1 MSGKNMRYCLA
12 LDLKNDPALIEAY
25 ESHHS
30 RVWPEIIKSIR
41 DAGIVDMEIYRVE
54 NRLFMIM
61 ETEPGFS
68 FERKADEDLRNER
81 VQEWEHLMET
91 YQQLLPGTA
100 RNEKWRIMERIF
112 SLNGK

>member
-1 MSGKNMRYCLA
+1 MAQRYCLA
-12 LDLKNDPALIEAY
+12 LDLKPDPGLITAY
-25 ESHHS
+25 EDYH
-30 RVWPEIIKSIR
+30 RAVWPEILQSIS
-41 DAGIVDMEIYRVE
+41 DAGIVSMEIYRTG

-68 FERKADEDLRNER
+68 FERKSDEDLRNEK

-112 SLNGK
+112 SLNGKK

>member
-1 MSGKNMRYCLA
+1 MPAFTKRYCLA

-25 ESHHS
+25 ESHH
-30 RVWPEIIKSIR
+30 REVWPEILKSIR
-41 DAGIVDMEIYRVE
+41 DAGIAGMEIYRVE

-68 FERKADEDLRNER
+68 FGKKANDDLRNKK

-91 YQQLLPGTA
+91 YQQLLPGTGE
-100 RNEKWRIMERIF
+100 NGKWRLMEKIF
-112 SLNGK
+112 SL